1 MDNADMAAVDE
12 LLTIFEVDSPLVD
25 PEVEVVEMETGA
37 YDVSFFQHRPD
48 PTSLD
53 HLGDARVGLG
63 LFIDEAMR
71 ALEKDDLTV
80 DQRVHVA
87 TILSYIEGLTN
98 RFDVIRVPGFVQA
111 KKV

>member
-1 MDNADMAAVDE
+1 MDQLDMSGVDE
-12 LLTIFEVDSPLVD
+12 LLTLSEPDSPTSD
-25 PEVEVVEMETGA
+25 PVVEVSEIPTLS
-37 YDVSFFQHRPD
+37 YDVSFFQQRLE

-71 ALEKDDLTV
+71 ALEKDNLTV

-98 RFDVIRVPGFVQA
+98 RFDKVRVPGFVQP
-111 KKV
+111 KKR